1 MNDTRELLRQGLE
14 GFEPMPDAFERVLVR
29 RDRKRRNRR
38 VAAGALALAIVLAGV
53 LVFVGS
59 LRSQRVP
66 ADPDIAPENTRQVF
80 ERTTTIGGLTVM
92 SPSDWSLVDYWGDWN
107 PDAISLDG
115 NAMPLLELTNF
126 DPGLSTPVCDTG
138 SGEPTRFP
146 ADGVAIFVKVG
157 NDGSDVADL
166 CGGSF
171 EEFSI
176 GTVGPTWGDG
186 LTTTYHAVMTIGP
199 EVTERDRATA
209 QETWRSMA
217 WGDLTYY
224 TRERSPRYVLDGWR
238 DGAAISLLEALQS
251 DRNVELSLI
260 EIESFGSSGTDFEIV
275 GVPQPNAFEG
285 DTFGAVTEDA
295 ARVELHRAGVDTAL
309 VARLIDLPPSLA
321 VGFDAYVFEPQP
333 RGGPFEVLAIGA
345 DGEVLGSSLPPI
357 VETERVG
364 TVRAFG
370 TTWTV
375 KLSTDADG
383 FWASSC
389 VEPAAT
395 GTLGPCERGP
405 GGGSLVQSSDG
416 QSPSVFVTAAVGDNV
431 ESIDVQADD
440 GAVYHAVMVP
450 IRNQGSVAGW
460 VAVVA
465 LEGGG
470 RGRFVYHLTDG
481 TTDDGRRPGA
491 HVEWPDLGQVIGE
504 GSFPPPEN
512 S

>member
-1 MNDTRELLRQGLE
+1 MSDTRELLRRGLE

-38 VAAGALALAIVLAGV
+38 VAAGALALAIGLAGI
-53 LVFVGS
+53 LAFVGA
-59 LRSQRVP
+59 LRSERTLL
-66 ADPDIAPENTRQVF
+66 DDDIAPENTRPVF
-80 ERTTTIGGLTVM
+80 ERTATVGGLTVT

-126 DPGLSTPVCDTG
+126 DPGLSTPVCDAG

-166 CGGSF
+166 CGGSI
-171 EEFSI
+171 EDSST
-176 GTVGPTWGDG
+176 GAVGPTWAVAG
-186 LTTTYHAVMTIGP
+186 TTTYHAVMRIGP

-209 QETWRSMA
+209 EEIWRSMA

-238 DGAAISLLEALQS
+238 DGSSTWLLEAFPAT
-251 DRNVELSLI
+251 RNVELSVI
-260 EIESFGSSGTDFEIV
+260 EIEPFGSGENTVADV
-275 GVPQPNAFEG
+275 DVPRPNAFEG
-285 DTFGAVTEDA
+285 ETFGAVTEDA
-295 ARVELHRAGVDTAL
+295 ARVELHRAGVDTRL

-321 VGFDAYVFEPQP
+321 FGFDAYVFEPQP
-333 RGGPFEVLAIGA
+333 TGGPWEVLAIGT
-345 DGEVLGSSLPPI
+345 DGEILGSNLPPL
-357 VETERVG
+357 VDTKRFG

-375 KLSTDADG
+375 KVSTSADG
-383 FWASSC
+383 SGASPC

-395 GTLGPCERGP
+395 GTLSPCERGP
-405 GGGSLVQSSDG
+405 GGGVLVQSSDG
-416 QSPSVFVTAAVGDNV
+416 PSPAVFVTQVVGDNV
-431 ESIDVQADD
+431 GAIDVLADD
-440 GAVYHAVMVP
+440 GTVYHAVMIQ
-450 IRNQGSVAGW
+450 IRLDGSVVGS

-481 TTDDGRRPGA
+481 TTDEGRRPAA
-491 HVEWPDLGQVIGE
+491 HLEWPDLGQEIGD
-504 GSFPPPEN
+504 GSFPPPDN
-512 S
+512 A